1 LSASRNTVEAVLE
14 VIQRHVTEPQL
25 RRIVRDL
32 LDVPGNASFRETI
45 RRMASALEPPLKE
58 DRP

>member
-1 LSASRNTVEAVLE
+1 MPASRDTVEAVPE
-14 VIQRHVTEPQL
+14 VVRRHVSEQQL

-45 RRMASALEPPLKE
+45 RRMASTLEEP
-58 DRP
+58 D